1 MGTKINN
8 PDFNTLEE
16 CFKWMKDS
24 YIEYLRY
31 VLKDNFDE
39 LKLIVK
45 GYDCVFNQNITEDEF
60 LEIIRT

>member
-1 MGTKINN
+1 MDKKINN
-8 PDFNTLEE
+8 PVFNSLEE

-45 GYDCVFNQNITEDEF
+45 EYDCVFNQNITEDEF
-60 LEIIRT
+60 LKIIRT

>member
-1 MGTKINN
+1 
-8 PDFNTLEE
+8 
-16 CFKWMKDS
+16 MKDS

-45 GYDCVFNQNITEDEF
+45 EYDCVFNQNITEDEF
-60 LEIIRT
+60 LKIIRT